1 MEERIRILVV
11 DDHPAVRRGLTAT
24 CNAEPDMEVVGAVS
38 TRQEAVDRYRTS
50 PPDITLMDLG
60 LECEVGGIEAI
71 QLIRKEFPEARIIS
85 YSGLRGDEDVCRALS
100 SGAVTFL
107 SKESSDEEL
116 ISTIR
121 QVHAGERPIPP
132 YVARMLA
139 ERLTMSKL
147 SPREIEV
154 VTLVADGLRNKEI
167 AAQIGLSEETV
178 QVNMKRI
185 LTKLKV
191 NDRTKDAIVAA
202 RRGIIQLHR

>member
-1 MEERIRILVV
+1 VEERIRILVV

-60 LECEVGGIEAI
+60 MEGEVGGIEAI
-71 QLIRKEFPEARIIS
+71 QQIRKEFPEARIIS

-167 AAQIGLSEETV
+167 AAQLGISEETV
-178 QVNMKRI
+178 QVHMKSI
-185 LTKLKV
+185 LSKLKV
-191 NDRTKDAIVAA
+191 NDRTKAAIVAA
-202 RRGIIQLHR
+202 RRGIIHLH

>member
-11 DDHPAVRRGLTAT
+11 DDHPAVRRGLTET
-24 CNAEPDMEVVGAVS
+24 CNLEPDMEVVGTAS
-38 TRQEAVDRYRTS
+38 TRQEAVDCYRTS
-50 PPDITLMDLG
+50 LPDITLMDLG
-60 LECEVGGIEAI
+60 LEREVGGIEAI
-71 QLIRKEFPEARIIS
+71 QQIRKEFPDARIIS
-85 YSGLRGDEDVCRALS
+85 YSGLRGEEDVYRALA
-100 SGAVTFL
+100 SGAITFL

-132 YVARMLA
+132 YIARMLA

-167 AAQIGLSEETV
+167 AAQLTISEETV
-178 QVNMKRI
+178 QVHMKNI
-185 LTKLKV
+185 LSKLKV
-191 NDRTKDAIVAA
+191 NDRTKAAVVAA
-202 RRGIIQLHR
+202 RRGIIHLH

>member
-60 LECEVGGIEAI
+60 MEGEVGGIEAI
-71 QLIRKEFPEARIIS
+71 QQIRKEFPEARIIS

-167 AAQIGLSEETV
+167 AAQLGISEETV
-178 QVNMKRI
+178 QVHMKSI
-185 LTKLKV
+185 LSKLKV
-191 NDRTKDAIVAA
+191 NDRTKAAIVAA
-202 RRGIIQLHR
+202 RRGIIHLH